1 MIYNDGYYIYISH
14 HQYIQYISIY
24 LYYINIY
31 GAGPLLVQGLRSNL
45 HGLLGTAHG
54 VGAVIPRDAP
64 GDGVAWRGPWG
75 FSMGKMVVLVG
86 FPPLKNAVFFSEE
99 KSWEEWKDQ

>member
-1 MIYNDGYYIYISH
+1 MMDIYIYV
-14 HQYIQYISIY
+14 SIY

-31 GAGPLLVQGLRSNL
+31 GSAGPLLVQGLRGNL
-45 HGLLGTAHG
+45 HGLLGAAHG
-54 VGAVIPRDAP
+54 VGAVIPRGA
-64 GDGVAWRGPWG
+64 ARRGPWG

-86 FPPLKNAVFFSEE
+86 FPPLNHEKCGFFSEE